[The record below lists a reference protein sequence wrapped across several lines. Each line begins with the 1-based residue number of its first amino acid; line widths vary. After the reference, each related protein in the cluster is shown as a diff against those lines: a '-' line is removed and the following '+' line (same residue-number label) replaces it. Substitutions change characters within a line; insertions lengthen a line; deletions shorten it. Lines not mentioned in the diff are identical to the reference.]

1 MDKRVSQFK
10 EIFLGL
16 ERAYGTFQPKDSL
29 REDNKAEGETWI
41 RKKPLEDKLWQDHLE
56 GAWPSLGVFPINDE
70 DKCRWGCIDVDEYP
84 LDHVS
89 IAKKLSER
97 NLPFIVTKSKSG
109 GAHIFLFFKEY
120 VPAGIV
126 HNKIKELAAFMGLG
140 HCEVFP
146 KQEKLMREGNPSD
159 WEVGSFLNMPYH
171 NGLEHTERY
180 AFSGEGNVLTLEEFL
195 KEVEEKSLT
204 EEQLKKLSLKKEN
217 SEFADAPYCIEAY
230 ITENK
235 TVQPGS
241 RDNFLFQYAVY
252 AKKKFGENF
261 EQEVYKFHQKY
272 FEDPLTPKEIEK
284 IIKQSDKKDWGYK
297 CKDQPM
303 CSFCNKSK
311 CRIRKYG
318 VGDSNIITDVGNVI
332 QYGDNEDTIYH
343 VTINQEKTIVCTIE
357 ELYDQHKFRKKCL
370 VKLGSMPSMMKRE
383 DWDYYITDIVSKAIK
398 VQSEFEMTPEG
409 EFRNV
414 LTRYISNQAN
424 AMDIDDILNGQCFVD
439 DEERKVYF
447 RMDQLQEYMRNR
459 RYGILTSNQM
469 GIFLRNLGGDYS
481 KRKLN
486 NKKGQLVW
494 WVPSDKFTTKQEVEL
509 HQQEE
514 KEEAI
519 PF

>member
-1 MDKRVSQFK
+1 MEQRVSKFK

-16 ERAYGTFQPKDSL
+16 ERAYGTFQPKESL

-41 RKKPLEDKLWQDHLE
+41 RKKPLDENLWSDHLS

-89 IAKKLSER
+89 IAKKLSEK

-109 GAHIFLFFKEY
+109 GAHIFLFFKDY
-120 VPAGIV
+120 VSAAIV
-126 HNKIKELAAFMGLG
+126 HNKLKELAAFMGLG

-146 KQEKLMREGNPSD
+146 KQEKLLREGNVKD
-159 WEVGSFLNMPYH
+159 WEVGSFLNLPYH
-171 NGLEHTERY
+171 NGLNHTERY
-180 AFSGEGNVLTLEEFL
+180 AFSDEGNILDLDEFL
-195 KEVEEKSLT
+195 KEVEKKSIT
-204 EEQLKKLSLKKEN
+204 DVELKKLSLKKEN
-217 SEFADAPYCIEAY
+217 SDFSDAPYCIEAY
-230 ITENK
+230 LTENK
-235 TVQPGS
+235 TVQPGN
-241 RDNFLFQYAVY
+241 RDNFLFQYSVY

-261 EQEVYKFHQKY
+261 EEEVHKFHHKY
-272 FEDPLTPKEIEK
+272 FDDPLRPKEIEK
-284 IIKQSDKKDWGYK
+284 IIRQADKKDWGYK

-343 VTINQEKTIVCTIE
+343 VTVNNEQTIVCTIE

-370 VKLGSMPSMMKRE
+370 VKLASMPSIMKRE
-383 DWDYYITDIVSKAIK
+383 DWDLYITTIVSKAIK
-398 VQSEFEMTPEG
+398 VKSEFEMTPEG
-409 EFRNV
+409 EFRNI

-424 AMDIDDILNGQCFVD
+424 ALDIDDILNGQCFVD
-439 DEERKVYF
+439 DEESRVYF

-459 RYGILTSNQM
+459 RYGAMTSNQM
-469 GIFLRNLGGDYS
+469 GIF
-481 KRKLN
+481 
-486 NKKGQLVW
+486 
-494 WVPSDKFTTKQEVEL
+494 
-509 HQQEE
+509 
-514 KEEAI
+514 
-519 PF
+519 

>member
-109 GAHIFLFFKEY
+109 GAHIFLFFKDY

-146 KQEKLMREGNPSD
+146 KQEKLMREGNQAD

-195 KEVEEKSLT
+195 TGPYQTELQAYELLTKIKIPILGNCYYTDFKKIGRRKALSIARLSLALVTKIDEVGIFRDTRIVPGSATPYPQSFPESEKAVNGKSLYT
-204 EEQLKKLSLKKEN
+204 I
-217 SEFADAPYCIEAY
+217 D
-230 ITENK
+230 
-235 TVQPGS
+235 
-241 RDNFLFQYAVY
+241 
-252 AKKKFGENF
+252 
-261 EQEVYKFHQKY
+261 
-272 FEDPLTPKEIEK
+272 IEK
-284 IIKQSDKKDWGYK
+284 ISQITSNEMISITGERWSTPYKK
-297 CKDQPM
+297 P
-303 CSFCNKSK
+303 
-311 CRIRKYG
+311 
-318 VGDSNIITDVGNVI
+318 
-332 QYGDNEDTIYH
+332 
-343 VTINQEKTIVCTIE
+343 TIE
-357 ELYDQHKFRKKCL
+357 VLIQRALE
-370 VKLGSMPSMMKRE
+370 
-383 DWDYYITDIVSKAIK
+383 K
-398 VQSEFEMTPEG
+398 VIG
-409 EFRNV
+409 EAK
-414 LTRYISNQAN
+414 IHA
-424 AMDIDDILNGQCFVD
+424 
-439 DEERKVYF
+439 
-447 RMDQLQEYMRNR
+447 
-459 RYGILTSNQM
+459 
-469 GIFLRNLGGDYS
+469 
-481 KRKLN
+481 
-486 NKKGQLVW
+486 
-494 WVPSDKFTTKQEVEL
+494 
-509 HQQEE
+509 
-514 KEEAI
+514 
-519 PF
+519 

>member
-1 MDKRVSQFK
+1 MDNRVSKFK

-41 RKKPLEDKLWQDHLE
+41 RKKLLEDSLWQDHLE
-56 GAWPSLGVFPINDE
+56 GAWPSLGIFPINDE

-84 LDHVS
+84 LDHTS
-89 IAKKLSER
+89 IARKLAEK
-97 NLPFIVTKSKSG
+97 NLPFVVTKSKSG
-109 GAHIFLFFKEY
+109 GAHIFLFFKDY
-120 VPAGIV
+120 VPASLV

-146 KQEKLMREGNPSD
+146 KQERLLREGNQSD

-180 AFSGEGNVLTLEEFL
+180 AFSGEGNVLNLEEFL
-195 KEVEEKSLT
+195 KEVEQKSIT
-204 EEQLKKLSLKKEN
+204 QEELKKLSLKKED
-217 SEFADAPYCIEAY
+217 SEFGDAPYCIEAY
-230 ITENK
+230 LTENK

-252 AKKKFGENF
+252 AKKKYGETY
-261 EQEVYKFHQKY
+261 EEEVHKFHHKY
-272 FEDPLTPKEIEK
+272 FEDPLRPKEIEK
-284 IIKQSDKKDWGYK
+284 IIKQADKKDWGYK

-318 VGDSNIITDVGNVI
+318 VGDSNVVTDIGNVI

-343 VTINQEKTIVCTIE
+343 VTVNQEKTIVCTVE

-383 DWDYYITDIVSKAIK
+383 DWDYYITDIVSKAIQVK
-398 VQSEFEMTPEG
+398 SEFEMTPEG

-439 DEERKVYF
+439 DEEKKVYF

-469 GIFLRNLGGDYS
+469 GIFLRNIGGDYS

-494 WVPSDKFTTKQEVEL
+494 WVPSDKFTTKQEVEIE
-509 HQQEE
+509 QERA
-514 KEEAI
+514 EEVI

>member
-1 MDKRVSQFK
+1 MEKRVSQFK

-41 RKKPLEDKLWQDHLE
+41 RKKPLEDSLWQDHLE
-56 GAWPSLGVFPINDE
+56 GAWPSLGIFPINDE

-89 IAKKLSER
+89 IAKKLAEKD
-97 NLPFIVTKSKSG
+97 LPFVVTKSKSG
-109 GAHIFLFFKEY
+109 GAHIFLFFKDY
-120 VPAGIV
+120 VPASLV
-126 HNKIKELAAFMGLG
+126 HNKLKELAAFMGLG
-140 HCEVFP
+140 NCEVFP
-146 KQEKLMREGNPSD
+146 KQERLLREGNQAD

-180 AFSGEGNVLTLEEFL
+180 AFSGDGNVLSLEEFL
-195 KEVEEKSLT
+195 KEVEKKSIT
-204 EEQLKKLSLKKEN
+204 QEDLKKLSLKKEN

-230 ITENK
+230 LTENK

-252 AKKKFGENF
+252 AKKKYGETY
-261 EQEVYKFHQKY
+261 EEEVHKFHHKY
-272 FEDPLTPKEIEK
+272 FEDPLRPKEIEK
-284 IIKQSDKKDWGYK
+284 IIKQADKKDWGYK

-318 VGDSNIITDVGNVI
+318 VGDSNVVTDIGNVI

-343 VTINQEKTIVCTIE
+343 VTVNQEKTIGCTVE

-398 VQSEFEMTPEG
+398 VKSEFEMTPEG
-409 EFRNV
+409 EFRNI
-414 LTRYISNQAN
+414 LNRYISNQSN
-424 AMDIDDILNGQCFVD
+424 AMDIDDILNGQCLVD
-439 DEERKVYF
+439 DEEKKVFF

-459 RYGILTSNQM
+459 RYNVLTSNQM

-486 NKKGQLVW
+486 NKGGQLVW
-494 WVPSDKFTTKQEVEL
+494 WVPSALFTNKQEVEAE
-509 HQQEE
+509 QE
-514 KEEAI
+514 KEEEVI

>member
-1 MDKRVSQFK
+1 MDNRVSKFK

-41 RKKPLEDKLWQDHLE
+41 RKKPLEDSLWKDHLE
-56 GAWPSLGVFPINDE
+56 GAWPSLGIFPINDE

-84 LDHVS
+84 LDHTS
-89 IAKKLSER
+89 IARKLAEK
-97 NLPFIVTKSKSG
+97 NLPFVVTKSKSG
-109 GAHIFLFFKEY
+109 GAHIFLFFKDY
-120 VPAGIV
+120 VPASLV

-146 KQEKLMREGNPSD
+146 KQERLLREGNQSD

-180 AFSGEGNVLTLEEFL
+180 AFSGEGNVLNLEEFL
-195 KEVEEKSLT
+195 KEVEQKSIT
-204 EEQLKKLSLKKEN
+204 QEELKKLSLKKED
-217 SEFADAPYCIEAY
+217 SEFGDAPYCIEAY
-230 ITENK
+230 LTENK

-252 AKKKFGENF
+252 AKKKYGETY
-261 EQEVYKFHQKY
+261 EEEVHKFHHKY
-272 FEDPLTPKEIEK
+272 FEDPLRPKEIEK
-284 IIKQSDKKDWGYK
+284 IIKQADKKDWGYK

-318 VGDSNIITDVGNVI
+318 VGDSNVVTDIGNVI

-343 VTINQEKTIVCTIE
+343 VTVNQEKTIVCTVE

-383 DWDYYITDIVSKAIK
+383 DWDYYITDIVSKAIQVK
-398 VQSEFEMTPEG
+398 SEFEMTPEG

-439 DEERKVYF
+439 DEEKKVYF

-469 GIFLRNLGGDYS
+469 GIFLRNIGGDYS

-494 WVPSDKFTTKQEVEL
+494 WVPSDKFTTKQEVEIE
-509 HQQEE
+509 QERA
-514 KEEAI
+514 EEVI

>member
-1 MDKRVSQFK
+1 MDERVSQFK

-41 RKKPLEDKLWQDHLE
+41 RKKPLQDSLWQDHLE
-56 GAWPSLGVFPINDE
+56 GAWPSLGIFPINDDDE
-70 DKCRWGCIDVDEYP
+70 CRWGCIDVDEYP

-89 IAKKLSER
+89 IAKKLSEKS
-97 NLPFIVTKSKSG
+97 LPFIVTKSKSG
-109 GAHIFLFFKEY
+109 GAHIFLFFQDY
-120 VPAGIV
+120 VPAALV
-126 HNKIKELAAFMGLG
+126 HNKLKELAAFMGLG

-146 KQEKLMREGNPSD
+146 KQEKLMREGNESD

-171 NGLEHTERY
+171 NGINNTDRY
-180 AFSGEGNVLTLEEFL
+180 AFSGEGNTLSLDEFFA
-195 KEVEEKSLT
+195 EVKTKSIT
-204 EEQLKKLSLKKEN
+204 ADQLKKLTLKKQD
-217 SEFADAPYCIEAY
+217 SEFVDAPYCIEAY
-230 ITENK
+230 LTENK
-235 TVQPGS
+235 KVQKGS

-252 AKKKFGENF
+252 AKKKYGDNF
-261 EQEVYKFHQKY
+261 EEEVHKFHHEY
-272 FEDPLTPKEIEK
+272 FEDPLRPKEIEK
-284 IIKQSDKKDWGYK
+284 IIKQADKKDWGYK

-311 CRIRKYG
+311 CRIRKFG
-318 VGDSNIITDVGNVI
+318 VGDSHIITDIGNVI

-343 VTINQEKTIVCTIE
+343 VTVNQEQTIVCSVE

-383 DWDYYITDIVSKAIK
+383 DWDAYITNIVSKAIK
-398 VQSEFEMTPEG
+398 VKSEFEMTPEG

-439 DEERKVYF
+439 DEEKKVFF

-481 KRKLN
+481 KRRLN
-486 NKKGQLVW
+486 GKMGQLVW
-494 WVPSDKFTTKQEVEL
+494 WVPKDKFLTKQEVEI
-509 HQQEE
+509 HQE
-514 KEEAI
+514 KEEEVI